1 MQGGKKI
8 NIRKIISYLLAIIL
22 FAILSWHI
30 VNQIKS
36 SNFGFFGLPY
46 VIIMLALILIILSD
60 FKMLRIGVAE
70 KIYLW
75 IEYPDKFI
83 TKIETLDE
91 IYDMVNC
98 NSNAKKYV
106 EETDN
111 SEIKVI
117 GKKDDSFILD
127 TRDVFKSIKEGLIFT
142 LFFKEEFEYSGEKS
156 LIPTQNIAML
166 KVVFVGPLSK
176 GEIIQKH
183 KFSSAYNGKF
193 KKVMAGQFVGTNV
206 YLKIKLDDN
215 FKNISSEKL
224 KSLSDLINVI
234 RTEAMK

>member
-1 MQGGKKI
+1 MQGGKDI
-8 NIRKIISYLLAIIL
+8 NIRKGIAYFFASVLFMVLL
-22 FAILSWHI
+22 WHI
-30 VNQIKS
+30 INKIKY
-36 SNFGFFGLPY
+36 SNFGILDLPY
-46 VIIMLALILIILSD
+46 VVFMLVLILIILSD
-60 FKMLRIGVAE
+60 FNILHFKLTE
-70 KIYLW
+70 WIYVL
-75 IEYPDKFI
+75 IESPDKSI

-91 IYDMVNC
+91 ISDTVNC
-98 NSNAKKYV
+98 NFKSNKYV
-106 EETDN
+106 EETNN

-183 KFSSAYNGKF
+183 KFSSSYNGKF